1 MAHIVS
7 ESMVVTISRIV
18 KSGAASKELINP
30 KEIKTVEATLEEV
43 LDLPAGTV
51 LEVEH
56 VNQDD
61 DPNG

>member
-1 MAHIVS
+1 
-7 ESMVVTISRIV
+7 V